1 VKKTVAGVQPQN
13 LEAEQCVLGAMML
26 SKEAVVQVAAFLK
39 PEHFYSEKHAV
50 IYETIVVMEGD
61 KEPVDLVSLTER
73 LRRAKKLEEVGGVA
87 YITKIIRSVP
97 SAAHILNYAKI
108 VHEKAVMRNLL
119 KAASKIQGM
128 VYQGT
133 DDCSTVLDEAEQL
146 VFAVAQKQGTGE
158 ISKIHDLIRDSFDL
172 IEEMYRR
179 KEKITGVETG
189 FTKLDMMTSGL
200 QNSDLIILAARPS
213 VGKTSLALNIAANVA
228 TGIGKSKPKP
238 VLIFSVEMTSA
249 QLVQRMLCSEGRI
262 SLNRLRTGYLKQ
274 SDWALLT
281 EAAGSLSEAPIF
293 IDDSPEL
300 GLMEIRSRARRM
312 KAQHDIAL
320 VIIDYLQIMRISK
333 ELENRVQEVSYMSR
347 KLKSLARELD
357 IPVLTLSQLSR
368 EPEKRGGEPRLS
380 DLRGSGSIEQ
390 DADLVMFLHRL
401 DIDEDETNKRSA
413 YNLLVSKHRNGPTG
427 PVELFFN
434 KEYMRFGNLVRMKE
448 PVPF

>member
-1 VKKTVAGVQPQN
+1 MKKTVAGVQPQN
-13 LEAEQCVLGAMML
+13 LEAEQCVLGAMVL
-26 SKEAVVQVAAFLK
+26 SKEAVVQVATFLK
-39 PEHFYSEKHAV
+39 PEHFYSQKHAV
-50 IYETIVVMEGD
+50 IYENIVIMESE

-73 LRRAKKLEEVGGVA
+73 FRRARKLEEIGGVA
-87 YITKIIRSVP
+87 YITKIMRSVP
-97 SAAHILNYAKI
+97 SAAHVLNYAKM
-108 VHEKAVMRNLL
+108 VHEKAVLRNLL

-133 DDCSTVLDEAEQL
+133 DDCSTVLDMAEQL
-146 VFAVAQKQGTGE
+146 VFTVAQKQATSE
-158 ISKIHDLIRDSFDL
+158 ISNIKDLIHDSFDL
-172 IEEMYRR
+172 IEEMYKR

-189 FTKLDMMTSGL
+189 FTKLDMMTSGF

-228 TGIGKSKPKP
+228 MGVGQSKSKP

-262 SLNRLRTGYLKQ
+262 SLNRLRTGYLGQ
-274 SDWALLT
+274 ADWAGLT
-281 EAAGSLSEAPIF
+281 EAAGSLSDAPIF

-320 VIIDYLQIMRISK
+320 VIVDYLQIMRINK

-368 EPEKRGGEPRLS
+368 EQEKRGGEPRLS

-390 DADLVMFLHRL
+390 DADLVMFLHKV
-401 DIDEDETNKRSA
+401 DKDEEESVKRSV
-413 YNLLVSKHRNGPTG
+413 YKLIVGKHRNGPTG
-427 PVELFFN
+427 PVELYFN
-434 KEYMRFGNLVRMKE
+434 KEYMRFGNLARVE
-448 PVPF
+448 PAPF